1 MKLQIL
7 DITGKNIREI
17 ETELFEEPIR
27 EDIIA
32 RIVEAEKIKT
42 PVSPKYRAGMD
53 RSASGNITKRRHVWK
68 SDRGKGLARLPRK
81 IMWRRGTQFNWVAAI
96 VPGTRG
102 GRRAH
107 PPKSNIND
115 KKINKKELKKALLSA
130 LSYVSDVEKVKNKYS
145 TLMDKKIEMNFP
157 LVIEEKILKLNTK
170 QFLESLKEIL
180 KDFYDVAIQKK
191 SIRAGI
197 GKMRGRKYKKNA
209 GLLFV
214 IGNKENKSIKGIE
227 VLKVNQ
233 LIVSD
238 LASNGSR
245 LTLFSENAIKD
256 LEKIMSGKST
266 QIKKEKKISKKKNL
280 SSIKINKINNKK

>member
-1 MKLQIL
+1 ML
-7 DITGKNIREI
+7 
-17 ETELFEEPIR
+17 
-27 EDIIA
+27 
-32 RIVEAEKIKT
+32 
-42 PVSPKYRAGMD
+42 
-53 RSASGNITKRRHVWK
+53 RS
-68 SDRGKGLARLPRK
+68 
-81 IMWRRGTQFNWVAAI
+81 
-96 VPGTRG
+96 
-102 GRRAH
+102 
-107 PPKSNIND
+107 
-115 KKINKKELKKALLSA
+115 LKF
-130 LSYVSDVEKVKNKYS
+130 
-145 TLMDKKIEMNFP
+145 I
-157 LVIEEKILKLNTK
+157 TK